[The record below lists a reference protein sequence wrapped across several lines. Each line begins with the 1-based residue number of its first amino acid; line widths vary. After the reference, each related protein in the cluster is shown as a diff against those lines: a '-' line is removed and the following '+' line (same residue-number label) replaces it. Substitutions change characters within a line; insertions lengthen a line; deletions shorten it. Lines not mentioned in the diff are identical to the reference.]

1 MRNHHSVTKSCS
13 SENVL

>member
-13 SENVL
+13 SETVL